1 MNENSSQYESEISD
15 TERYIEVCVLSV
27 ITVLAV
33 VANISL
39 WLVVLGTRSLRA
51 ESNNIL
57 LLSLSLADILVSVIS
72 MPMTVVSIYMGR

>member
-1 MNENSSQYESEISD
+1 MNENSSQYDSEISD

>member
-15 TERYIEVCVLSV
+15 TERYTEVCVLSV

>member
-1 MNENSSQYESEISD
+1 MNESSSQYESEIPD
-15 TERYIEVCVLSV
+15 VERYIEVCVLSV
-27 ITVLAV
+27 ITALAV

-39 WLVVLGTRSLRA
+39 WMVILGTRSLRA

-57 LLSLSLADILVSVIS
+57 LLSLSLADILVSVVS

>member
-1 MNENSSQYESEISD
+1 MNENSSQYETEISD
-15 TERYIEVCVLSV
+15 TEGYIEVCVLSV
-27 ITVLAV
+27 ITVLAI

-57 LLSLSLADILVSVIS
+57 LLSLSLADILVAVIS

>member
-1 MNENSSQYESEISD
+1 MNENSSQYDSEISD

-72 MPMTVVSIYMGR
+72 MPITVVSIYMGR

>member
-1 MNENSSQYESEISD
+1 MNEKSSQYESEISD

-27 ITVLAV
+27 ITVLAI

-57 LLSLSLADILVSVIS
+57 LLSLSLADSLVAVIS

>member
-1 MNENSSQYESEISD
+1 MNENSSQYDSEISD
-15 TERYIEVCVLSV
+15 TEHYIEVCVLSV